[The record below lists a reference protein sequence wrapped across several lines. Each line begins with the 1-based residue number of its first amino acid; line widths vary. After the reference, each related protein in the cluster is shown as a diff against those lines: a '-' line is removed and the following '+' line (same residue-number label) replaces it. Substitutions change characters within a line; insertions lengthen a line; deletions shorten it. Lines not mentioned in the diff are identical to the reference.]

1 MSTVMEEL
9 QKIWDY
15 KGGKTKFTRRYRQQL
30 EEAAKTRSDDIPP
43 IKPGWYFS
51 PKYGIDLP
59 RWDWR
64 LKKKLIEQTQT
75 KSKVGMLK
83 E

>member
-1 MSTVMEEL
+1 M
-9 QKIWDY
+9 KWD
-15 KGGKTKFTRRYRQQL
+15 GKTKFTRRYRQQL
-30 EEAAKTRSDDIPP
+30 EEAAKTRSDDRPP

-51 PKYGIDLP
+51 SVYGIDLP
-59 RWDWR
+59 LFDPK
-64 LKKKLIEQTQT
+64 LKKKLIEQTKH